1 MNPEIELRHLRYF
14 IAVAEELHF
23 SRAAKRLHIAQ
34 PPLSQQIRKLE
45 QHIGH
50 SLFNRN
56 SRTVALTHAG
66 ETLLERARHLL
77 KRIEEDMETVRR
89 VGRGEMGSLT
99 VGFIGSAMLTVL
111 PALLGKYR
119 MGYPQV
125 ELRLRELT
133 TSRLIDA
140 IRQGAVDIGFLR
152 DAGRTEG
159 LSVETVLAER
169 FVVAL
174 PETHPL
180 AARKKINLPAL
191 QREPLVLFPRE
202 LGPRA
207 WDKTIELCET
217 AGFRPKIVQE
227 APEWLTVLRLV
238 SSGLGFS
245 ITPACVATIKAPGAV
260 CRELVHCPISTDIE
274 LAHRNDRLN
283 PIIDAFLTAARTA
296 FQARRTGTSMT
307 LEHP

>member
-1 MNPEIELRHLRYF
+1 MNSEIELRHLRYF
-14 IAVAEELHF
+14 VAVAEELHF
-23 SRAAKRLHIAQ
+23 SRAARRLHIAQ

-45 QHIGH
+45 QYIGH
-50 SLFNRN
+50 SLFSRN
-56 SRTVALTHAG
+56 SRTVMLTGAG
-66 ETLLERARHLL
+66 ETLLERARYLL
-77 KRIEEDMETVRR
+77 KRLEEDFETVRR

-99 VGFIGSAMLTVL
+99 VGFIGSAMLTAL
-111 PALLGKYR
+111 PALLGSYR
-119 MGYPQV
+119 RKYPQV
-125 ELRLRELT
+125 ELRLREMT

-140 IRQGAVDIGFLR
+140 VRQGAVDIAFLR
-152 DAGRTEG
+152 DAGPTEG

-174 PETHPL
+174 PEKHPL
-180 AARKKINLPAL
+180 TKRDKFTLAALR
-191 QREPLVLFPRE
+191 REPLVLFPRE

-207 WDKTIELCET
+207 WDKTMELCES

-260 CRELVHCPISTDIE
+260 CRELAHCPISTDIE
-274 LAHRNDRLN
+274 LAHRNDHLN
-283 PIIDAFLTAARTA
+283 PIIDAFLTAARKA
-296 FQARRTGTSMT
+296 FRNQIEGAK
-307 LEHP
+307 P